1 MPTGVIPWRPDPVA
15 PRPNTL
21 AFMPTI
27 ERDNRRWLMLLQ
39 TLRTCDFDE
48 LAGDGHGKVE
58 LRATGDRA
66 AYTCRSARGPLP
78 AGHTGRVC
86 LMRVRSRTDKTELP
100 VSFPARAGM

>member
-48 LAGDGHGKVE
+48 LAGAFPLGWN
-58 LRATGDRA
+58 LRFRQLG
-66 AYTCRSARGPLP
+66 RGPFRGRRGTCPRARALLP
-78 AGHTGRVC
+78 AGW
-86 LMRVRSRTDKTELP
+86 EL
-100 VSFPARAGM
+100 SGAC